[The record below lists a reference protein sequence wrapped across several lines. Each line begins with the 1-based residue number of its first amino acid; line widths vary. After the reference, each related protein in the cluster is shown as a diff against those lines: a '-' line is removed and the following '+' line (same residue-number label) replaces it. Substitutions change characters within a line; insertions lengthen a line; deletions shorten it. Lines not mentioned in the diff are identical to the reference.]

1 MSRRQNL
8 SPSPSP
14 GGRGAR
20 GWQARRDTAKVPPFS
35 PGRGEGGEVAL
46 AVMEYR

>member
-8 SPSPSP
+8 SPLPSP

-20 GWQARRDTAKVPPFS
+20 GLQARRDTGKVPPLS
-35 PGRGEGGEVAL
+35 PGRGEGGQVAL
-46 AVMEYR
+46 AVMEHR